1 MNRNLLSLVF
11 VAIAIALALSGCQ
24 RAADTNINPLVTNR
38 NSIEPVD
45 TASVDAE
52 LLKLERAWAG
62 ANQKYDAATVRNIL
76 ADDVVMIYPDGTTG
90 TKNDELGML
99 ESKSITLDAWD
110 IADTKTTVI
119 DHDAA
124 FVTGR
129 STIKNGKLKDPKSG
143 KTIDIS
149 GEYRFMDVYAK
160 RNGKWMVV
168 GSQATKIVGAPA
180 IPPTPIK
187 AEHK

>member
-1 MNRNLLSLVF
+1 MNRNLLPVAF
-11 VAIAIALALSGCQ
+11 VAVAIAFALSGCQ
-24 RAADTNINPLVTNR
+24 PGSDTNLNPVVTNR

-52 LLKLERAWAG
+52 LLKIERAWAG

-99 ESKSITLDAWD
+99 ESKAVTMESWD

-119 DHDAA
+119 DKDAA

-129 STIKNGKLKDPKSG
+129 GIIKKGSLKDPKSG

-160 RNGKWMVV
+160 RNGKWMVI
-168 GSQATKIVGAPA
+168 GSQATKIVAPA
-180 IPPTPIK
+180 TVAAAPTPP
-187 AEHK
+187 HK